1 MHDANIVHAVK
12 NRYKQKSI
20 LEFTRVGFIGFEGGG
35 SPVFNQQS
43 PFCMAE
49 GVVCMAKGQ
58 LLQCNEG
65 LIITKKEPF
74 CYEKDSFYVY

>member
-1 MHDANIVHAVK
+1 MV
-12 NRYKQKSI
+12 
-20 LEFTRVGFIGFEGGG
+20 
-35 SPVFNQQS
+35 
-43 PFCMAE
+43 
-49 GVVCMAKGQ
+49 KGQ

>member
-1 MHDANIVHAVK
+1 MHDANIAHAVK
-12 NRYKQKSI
+12 IVTNKKSI
-20 LEFTRVGFIGFEGGG
+20 IEFTRVISIGFEGGG

-43 PFCMAE
+43 PFCIAE